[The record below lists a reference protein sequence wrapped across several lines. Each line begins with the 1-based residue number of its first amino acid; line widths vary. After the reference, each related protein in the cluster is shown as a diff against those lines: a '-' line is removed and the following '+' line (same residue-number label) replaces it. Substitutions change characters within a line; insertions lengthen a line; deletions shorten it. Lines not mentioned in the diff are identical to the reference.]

1 MRRILLLSSILLLSA
16 LWASALVDNG
26 SDSDNPLVYPDPN
39 RVIVQGC
46 LSGEVGELALTDR
59 TGESYQLTG
68 NTENMYRNVGHTV
81 MVTAEKPSGSPE
93 PGSMAANAD
102 TDTDTPPSLSVIS
115 FQDVS
120 PSCSEAPP
128 PLQ

>member
-16 LWASALVDNG
+16 LWAAAQVNKS

-46 LSGEVGELALTDR
+46 LSGDVGNLALTDR
-59 TGESYQLTG
+59 TGTNYQLTG
-68 NTENMYRNVGHTV
+68 NTANMYRNVGHTV
-81 MVTAEKPSGSPE
+81 LVTAEKPSGAPA

-102 TDTDTPPSLSVIS
+102 TGTDTPPALSVIS
-115 FQDVS
+115 FADVS
-120 PSCSEAPP
+120 PNCSEAPP
-128 PLQ
+128 PLK